1 MISLI
6 NFKRQSTIYKN
17 KILSGINQ
25 NIQKGDF
32 ILGKNV
38 SLLEKKIAKYV
49 NSKYCLTCSSGTDAL
64 LMSLMAHNI
73 KVNDIVITTVY
84 SYIST
89 AEVIKLLGAIPVFV
103 DIDPNT
109 YNIDPLKLENL
120 IQNIKEKKFTSN
132 IPTVLKKSKKVNLR
146 GIIGVNLFGNPYD
159 YKKISNIAKKNKLFL
174 IEDAAQSFG
183 AKYRTKFSGTLGDI
197 SCFSFYPTKSLSC
210 YGDGGAI
217 TTNNKKLFNLIKS
230 IRVHGKSN
238 TGGNFDRLG
247 LTGRLDTIQATVL
260 LEKLKKFKIEQNS
273 RIKVARIYNDAFK
286 DYKYIKTQKVQKFS
300 KSTYSVFS
308 IEFTTK
314 NFKNKVLKNLEKN
327 KIGYNIYYKKPM
339 HLEKV
344 FKEYNLKK
352 NDFPISEK
360 LSQNI
365 LSIPVDPY
373 IKNNEV
379 KKIIRIIK
387 NEK

>member
-6 NFKRQSTIYKN
+6 NFKRQSTIYRN

-25 NIQKGDF
+25 NIKKGDF

-38 SLLEKKIAKYV
+38 SLLEKRIANYV

-64 LMSLMAHNI
+64 LMSLMAYDI
-73 KVNDIVITTVY
+73 KANDVVITTAY

-89 AEVIKLLGAIPVFV
+89 AEVIKFLGAIPVFV

-109 YNIDPLKLENL
+109 YNIDPLKLNDV
-120 IQNIKEKKFTSN
+120 IQNIKDKNFTPN
-132 IPTVLKKSKKVNLR
+132 IPAVLKKFKKINLR
-146 GIIGVNLFGNPYD
+146 GIIGVNLFGNPYNF
-159 YKKISNIAKKNKLFL
+159 KEISNIVKKNKLFL

-183 AKYRTKFSGTLGDI
+183 AKYENKFSGTLGDV

-217 TTNNKKLFNLIKS
+217 TTNSKKLFNAIKS

-238 TGGNFDRLG
+238 TNGNFDRLG

-260 LEKLKKFKIEQNS
+260 LEKLKKFKLEQNS
-273 RIKVARIYNDAFK
+273 RIKVAKIYNEAFK
-286 DYKYIKTQKVQKFS
+286 NSKYIKTQKVQKLS

-308 IEFTTK
+308 IEFK
-314 NFKNKVLKNLEKN
+314 NKIFKNKVLKNLKKN
-327 KIGYNIYYKKPM
+327 EIGYNIYYKKPM

-352 NDFPISEK
+352 NDFPISEN
-360 LSQNI
+360 LSKNI
-365 LSIPVDPY
+365 LSIPIDPY
-373 IKNNEV
+373 IKKIEV
-379 KKIIRIIK
+379 KKIIQIIK

>member
-6 NFKRQSTIYKN
+6 NFKRQSTIYRN

-25 NIQKGDF
+25 NIKKGDF

-38 SLLEKKIAKYV
+38 SLLEKRIANYV

-64 LMSLMAHNI
+64 LMSLMAYDI
-73 KVNDIVITTVY
+73 KANDVVITTAY

-109 YNIDPLKLENL
+109 YNIDPFKLNDV
-120 IQNIKEKKFTSN
+120 IQNIKDKIFTTNMPS
-132 IPTVLKKSKKVNLR
+132 VLKKLKKINLK
-146 GIIGVNLFGNPYD
+146 GIIGVNLFGNPYNF
-159 YKKISNIAKKNKLFL
+159 KKISNIAKKNKLFL

-183 AKYRTKFSGTLGDI
+183 SKYEDKVSGTLGDV

-217 TTNNKKLFNLIKS
+217 TTNSKKLFNALKS

-238 TGGNFDRLG
+238 TSGDFNRLG

-260 LEKLKKFKIEQNS
+260 LEKLKKFKIEQNL
-273 RIKVARIYNDAFK
+273 RIKIAKIYNKAFK

-308 IEFTTK
+308 IELISK
-314 NFKNKVLKNLEKN
+314 RLKNRVVKNLKKN
-327 KIGYNIYYKKPM
+327 KIGFNIYYKKPM

-352 NDFPISEK
+352 NDFPISEN

-365 LSIPVDPY
+365 LSIPIDPY
-373 IKNNEV
+373 IKKTEV
-379 KKIIRIIK
+379 KKIIQIIK